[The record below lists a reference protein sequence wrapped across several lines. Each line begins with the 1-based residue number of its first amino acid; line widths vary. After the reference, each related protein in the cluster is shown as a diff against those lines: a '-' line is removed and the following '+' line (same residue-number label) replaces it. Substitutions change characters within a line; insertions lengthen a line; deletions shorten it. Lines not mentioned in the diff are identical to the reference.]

1 LSVVEKS
8 VWLEMVRFFSPRLGW
23 ERIGRREAIA
33 IRGYAGD
40 LEPDLPNG
48 VPAVF
53 ALDQRLQQDTLVI
66 GDFPLCRLLL
76 SNDSNYPWFI
86 LVPRINGISE
96 VFQLDVA
103 DQQRL
108 WQETT
113 TLAQMLNEGFCA
125 DKMNIGALGNVVSQ
139 LHVHVIVRKRDDAAW
154 PAPVWGKHPALP
166 YTDEQV
172 ATVRARLRALL
183 PADFVFTQG

>member
-1 LSVVEKS
+1 
-8 VWLEMVRFFSPRLGW
+8 M
-23 ERIGRREAIA
+23 
-33 IRGYAGD
+33 
-40 LEPDLPNG
+40 
-48 VPAVF
+48 VF

-103 DQQRL
+103 DQQTL

-113 TLAQMLNEGFCA
+113 ALAQWLSAGLAA

-139 LHVHVIVRKRDDAAW
+139 LHVHVIVRTRDDAAW
-154 PAPVWGKHPALP
+154 PAPVWGKHPARP
-166 YTDEQV
+166 YTQAQADDM
-172 ATVRARLRALL
+172 RARLRELL
-183 PADFVFTQG
+183 PADFIFTQG

>member
-1 LSVVEKS
+1 
-8 VWLEMVRFFSPRLGW
+8 M
-23 ERIGRREAIA
+23 
-33 IRGYAGD
+33 
-40 LEPDLPNG
+40 
-48 VPAVF
+48 F

-96 VFQLDVA
+96 VFQLDVV
-103 DQQRL
+103 DQQRV

-113 TLAQMLNEGFCA
+113 ALAQLLNEGWSA

-154 PAPVWGKHPALP
+154 PAPVWGKHPAQP

-172 ATVRARLRALL
+172 AAIRARLRALL

>member
-1 LSVVEKS
+1 
-8 VWLEMVRFFSPRLGW
+8 M
-23 ERIGRREAIA
+23 
-33 IRGYAGD
+33 
-40 LEPDLPNG
+40 
-48 VPAVF
+48 F

-66 GDFPLCRLLL
+66 GDFPLSRLLL

-86 LVPRINGISE
+86 LVPRIDGISE
-96 VFQLDVA
+96 VFQLGVA

-113 TLAQMLNEGFCA
+113 ALAQLLNEGLAA

-154 PAPVWGKHPALP
+154 PAPVWGKHPAKP
-166 YTDEQV
+166 YSEAQV
-172 ATVRARLRALL
+172 EAVRARLRELL
-183 PADFVFTQG
+183 PSDFTFTQG